1 MNVDVL
7 VVGGGIAGAS
17 IAWALAADRTV
28 GLLEREQT
36 LGLHATGRSAA
47 TFVETLGGRQ
57 IRALTIASR
66 PFLEAPPDGFGPSP
80 LTPMSLLYLAQEPR
94 TTTLEALHA
103 EVCHQVPDVQLLG
116 PAETERACH
125 FLRPGVAA
133 AGLLE
138 PRAMEVDVAA
148 LHQGFVRGLRALGGE
163 ILRGRGLEH
172 AAYDGSTWIV
182 TDESGEQHRAGLLV
196 NAAGAWCDHVAER
209 CGVAPIGI
217 RPLRRTVFTVPGGPG
232 VRDPAGQP
240 MLVDVAD
247 RFYVKPE
254 TGQFL
259 CSPVDETPMPPGDP
273 RPEQLDIAQ
282 ALDLIDE
289 ATLLAPRHVT
299 TSWAGLR
306 SFAPDRLPVVGFAP
320 DAPGF
325 LWFAGQGGIGVQTSP
340 ALARLGAAVATGG
353 SLPEDLTAA
362 GLVATDFAPARFFRE
377 KVADGAN
384 RPVR

>member
-1 MNVDVL
+1 MNVDAL

-28 GLLEREQT
+28 GVLEREQT

-57 IRALTIASR
+57 IRALTISSR
-66 PFLEAPPDGFGPSP
+66 PFLETPPEGFGPSP
-80 LTPMSLLYLAQEPR
+80 LTPMSLLYLAEAGH
-94 TTTLEALHA
+94 TDALEALHS
-103 EVCHQVPDVQLLG
+103 EVQQQVPDVQHLG

-138 PRAMEVDVAA
+138 PRAMEIDVAA
-148 LHQGFVRGLRALGGE
+148 LHQGFVRGLRERGGQ
-163 ILRGRGLEH
+163 ILRGRGVEH
-172 AAYDGSTWIV
+172 AAYDGSAWIV
-182 TDESGEQHRAGLLV
+182 TDASGEQHRTRLLV
-196 NAAGAWCDHVAER
+196 NAAGAWCDQVAER
-209 CGVAPIGI
+209 CGVEPIGI
-217 RPLRRTVFTVPGGPG
+217 RPLRRTVFTVPGGSG

-240 MLVDVAD
+240 MVVDIAG

-259 CSPVDETPMPPGDP
+259 CSPVDETPMAPGDP

-282 ALDLIDE
+282 SLELIDE

-340 ALARLGAAVATGG
+340 ALARLGAAVASAA

-362 GLVATDFAPARFFRE
+362 GLTATDFAPTRFFRE
-377 KVADGAN
+377 MVADGAN